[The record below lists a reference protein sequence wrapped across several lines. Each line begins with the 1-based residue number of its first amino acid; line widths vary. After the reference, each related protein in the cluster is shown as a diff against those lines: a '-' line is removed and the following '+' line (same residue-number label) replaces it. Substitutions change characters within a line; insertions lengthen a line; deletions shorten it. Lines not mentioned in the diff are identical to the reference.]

1 MTINV
6 IVGDITEREDEA
18 IVNSANT
25 SLFAGGGVCGA
36 IHAAA
41 GPELELACERLGHC
55 PTGEAVVTPAF
66 NLKAK
71 YVIHAV
77 GPRWLD
83 GTQGEPELL
92 QRCYESIFR
101 RVAEYGVRSVSIPS
115 ISTGIFRYPLEMAA
129 QVAMRVARLHDSTEL
144 AINFVCFDE
153 EVAKAYAKAAS
164 SLGT

>member
-1 MTINV
+1 MTIS
-6 IVGDITEREDEA
+6 IHVGDITESADEA

-25 SLFAGGGVCGA
+25 SLLAGGGVCGA

-41 GPELELACERLGHC
+41 GPELEFACRRLGHC

-83 GTQGEPELL
+83 GTRGERELL
-92 QRCYESIFR
+92 RRCYESIFI
-101 RVAEYGVRSVSIPS
+101 RVAEKGIRSVSIPS
-115 ISTGIFRYPLEMAA
+115 ISTGIYHYPLESAA
-129 QVAMRVARLHDSTEL
+129 RVAIDVARQHDAPDL
-144 AINFVCFDE
+144 AINFVCFSE
-153 EVAKAYAKAAS
+153 EVARAYAKAVGSAR
-164 SLGT
+164 T